1 MNETT
6 TTATAQPATPPPVGE
21 LTDLSAYRELKSKG
35 FPEAPATP
43 AAPVEDAPDPEVEGN
58 PELRSEIDAIEAPKA
73 EETPQEK
80 AARTRRNKEAAR
92 KGYATR
98 LANKAHTATERAE
111 RAERELAEL
120 RQRGTPQPGSGPA
133 APQATAPVAR
143 TETTDP
149 SDPEPTL
156 EAFMKAHPDHA
167 DPYAGLQRDLAKW
180 DRRQEARAE
189 SAKQSEQQANKSRA
203 DAITVFD
210 GHAESLR
217 RVHADF
223 DAKVN
228 ALDLTGPM
236 ASVVFGTG
244 ELGPRIAYHLAT
256 NPDLHRRIASLPS
269 AAQFI
274 ELGEVK
280 ATVSA
285 AAKAAKETPP
295 PVTAA
300 PAPHTPVGGTALAPA
315 TFDLSQSTGV
325 DIAAYRRAKRDGALL
340 RR

>member
-1 MNETT
+1 MSET
-6 TTATAQPATPPPVGE
+6 TTATGTPAPTMPVAS
-21 LTDLSAYRELKSKG
+21 LSDLSAYREAKSQG
-35 FPEAPATP
+35 ITEVPNPAATP
-43 AAPVEDAPDPEVEGN
+43 AVEDAPDPEVEGD
-58 PELRSEIDAIEAPKA
+58 PELRKEIDALEAPKA

-80 AARTRRNKEAAR
+80 AARTRRHKEAAR

-98 LANKAHTATERAE
+98 LANKAHSATERAE

-120 RQRGTPQPGSGPA
+120 RQQGNLQPGSGPA

-180 DRRQEARAE
+180 DRRQEARADQ
-189 SAKQSEQQANKSRA
+189 AKQSEQQANRSRA
-203 DAITVFD
+203 DAITAFD
-210 GHAESLR
+210 THSDPLR

-228 ALDLTGPM
+228 NLILTGPM
-236 ASVVFGTG
+236 ATVVFGAG
-244 ELGPRIAYHLAT
+244 ELGPRLAYHLAS
-256 NPDLHRRIASLPS
+256 NPDLHRRIASLPA
-269 AAQFI
+269 AAQLL

-300 PAPHTPVGGTALAPA
+300 PAPHTPVGGAALAPA
-315 TFDLSQSTGV
+315 TFDPSKSDDLT
-325 DIAAYRRAKRDGALL
+325 AYRQAKAAGTLARS
-340 RR
+340 